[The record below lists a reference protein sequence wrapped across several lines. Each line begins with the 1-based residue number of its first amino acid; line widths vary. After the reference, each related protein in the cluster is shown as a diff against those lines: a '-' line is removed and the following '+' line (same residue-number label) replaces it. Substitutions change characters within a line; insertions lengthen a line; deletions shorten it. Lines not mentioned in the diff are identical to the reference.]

1 MPCVFPVIGL
11 KVLSFSQ
18 AAAGSPGL
26 ARRHALAFGAGV
38 VLSFLALGL
47 VMLALRHAGEAAGWG
62 FQMQSPVFVGAM
74 ALLFVLIGLNL
85 FGVFETGVLL
95 TRLAPVPAVSSGGE
109 SAARSAGERRHGRGS
124 RAARASATASAPA

>member
-1 MPCVFPVIGL
+1 VIGL

-18 AAAGSPGL
+18 AAAGSPG
-26 ARRHALAFGAGV
+26 AGRRHALAFGGGV

-47 VMLALRHAGEAAGWG
+47 VMLGLRFAGEAAGWG

-85 FGVFETGVLL
+85 FGVFEAGVLL
-95 TRLAPVPAVSSGGE
+95 TRLAPSPGSQAAGSGAGTG
-109 SAARSAGERRHGRGS
+109 ARSGEGYLNSFGTGVV
-124 RAARASATASAPA
+124 AVLV